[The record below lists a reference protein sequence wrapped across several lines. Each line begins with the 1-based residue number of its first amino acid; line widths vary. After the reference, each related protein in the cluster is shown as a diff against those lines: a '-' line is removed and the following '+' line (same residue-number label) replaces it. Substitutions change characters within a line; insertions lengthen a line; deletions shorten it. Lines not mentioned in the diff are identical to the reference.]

1 MMSFLESE
9 RFSQQFPAVYQLAGW
24 TDLQDGEKSLEK
36 ERGERR
42 SSVAITWA
50 VTASATCTLRIGTAS
65 TNDCCSAPG
74 MAQPQCPEPEHAL
87 CSTPAWKETDF
98 ALRV

>member
-42 SSVAITWA
+42 SSVAYMGRDCFCHVYTEDWYGINQRLLQ
-50 VTASATCTLRIGTAS
+50 CTRHGTTS
-65 TNDCCSAPG
+65 VP
-74 MAQPQCPEPEHAL
+74 
-87 CSTPAWKETDF
+87 
-98 ALRV
+98 